1 MNGYHLKNQQ
11 VNLWIGIKSYYLR
24 NILGATFAQIHFS
37 SMQKLFLFTLLTSI
51 LSTSAIA
58 QDQQFTQFYA
68 SPLSLNPALTGAVEG
83 SYRVGTSYRDQW
95 RKVLENPIKTFSMFA
110 DLRFD
115 ARKKKNNDDA
125 IGLGI
130 MFFNDKVSVVDF
142 STTQISV
149 SMAYHKALGF
159 NNKQYLSVGLQG
171 GLTQRNVSYGA
182 LYFHDQF
189 DGNTGY
195 SIPTSETLPGNN
207 FSYTDYSAGLNYTAE
222 IGRDGHFFAGAA
234 IHHFLQPNI
243 SFYENSGSGDK
254 LFAKYSAQ
262 FAANLPLTK
271 DNRSQIHPRLLVA
284 VQGNHLQINAGTN
297 FRFAMGQ
304 YGSTALH
311 LGAWARP
318 VRNLDGFGLDAV
330 VGLIGIER
338 NDVLFGISYDL
349 NIRAIQAS
357 QRQGALEISI
367 TYLGNYDSQDII
379 CPKF

>member
-1 MNGYHLKNQQ
+1 
-11 VNLWIGIKSYYLR
+11 
-24 NILGATFAQIHFS
+24 
-37 SMQKLFLFTLLTSI
+37 MQKLLLYSLFLSV
-51 LSTSAIA
+51 LSTPVFS

-68 SPLSLNPALTGAVEG
+68 SPLSLNPALTGALEG
-83 SYRVGTSYRDQW
+83 SYRVGTTYRDQW
-95 RKVLENPIKTFSMFA
+95 RKVLDNPIKTFSVFA

-115 ARKKKNNDDA
+115 AKKKKNNDDA
-125 IGLGI
+125 FGLGI
-130 MFFNDKVSVVDF
+130 VFFNDKVSVVDF
-142 STTQISV
+142 STTQISI
-149 SMAYHKALGF
+149 SMAYHKALGT
-159 NNKQYLSVGLQG
+159 NNKQFLSAGLQG
-171 GLTQRNVSYGA
+171 GLTQRNVGYGS

-195 SIPTSETLPGNN
+195 TAPTSETLPGNN

-222 IGRDGHFFAGAA
+222 VGRDGRFFAGAA
-234 IHHFLQPNI
+234 IHHFLQPTV
-243 SFYENSGSGDK
+243 SFYANAGSGDK

-271 DNRSQIHPRLLVA
+271 DNRSQILPRLLIA
-284 VQGNHLQINAGTN
+284 VQGPHLQINAGSN

-318 VRNLDGFGLDAV
+318 VRNEDGFGLDAV
-330 VGLIGIER
+330 VGLVGIER
-338 NDVLFGISYDL
+338 NDVLFGLSYDL
-349 NIRAIQAS
+349 NIKALQAS
-357 QRQGALEISI
+357 QRQGAFEISV